1 MSRLNRLQKLDDI
14 ISEIIF
20 RSQLPAWITW
30 IFAYPA
36 CFFGIPGV
44 IGGPL
49 LALAGTCGTMPPQ
62 AYAYWTAALLAIYI
76 MCFRMI
82 MCDVNNACRG
92 EALAR
97 EGKLYKGDLGHAI
110 KKTAAHVKGA
120 SNTLGFYK
128 AVPCLT
134 FALAYRIFPEGVLP
148 LQYFAFTTLFAQIPI
163 VVIKRFAA
171 RRRPCA
177 RTDWVVPLP
186 TRHVQ
191 LSAFVRNGKYT
202 DESFPSGDAAE
213 AVVFAATVL
222 KFGLWPPSVAYLCMF
237 LSATGRVFFQ
247 VHHVFDVVVGSAIAA
262 AVSTLTASLLSKE
275 VVWWYPLVAVAGFIG
290 LDLMIRKVTAS
301 RHSQDNDFKAPK
313 AT

>member
-1 MSRLNRLQKLDDI
+1 MPWLSRLQQLDND
-14 ISEIIF
+14 ISEVIF

-49 LALAGTCGTMPPQ
+49 LALAGTCGIMPPR
-62 AYAYWTAALLAIYI
+62 AYAYWTAALLVIYI
-76 MCFRMI
+76 VCFRII
-82 MCDVNNACRG
+82 MCDVNNACRS

-97 EGKLYKGDLGHAI
+97 EGDKGDLERAI
-110 KKTAAHVKGA
+110 KKTAAHIKGA
-120 SNTLGFYK
+120 GNTLGFYK

-134 FALAYRIFPEGVLP
+134 FALAYRVFPEGVLP

-163 VVIKRFAA
+163 VVVKRFAA

-177 RTDWVVPLP
+177 RTDWRIPLP

-191 LSAFVRNGKYT
+191 LSAFVRTGKYT
-202 DESFPSGDAAE
+202 DESFPSGDAAQ

-222 KFGLWPPSVAYLCMF
+222 KFGLWPPSIAYLCVF

-247 VHHVFDVVVGSAIAA
+247 VHHFFDVVVGSTIAA
-262 AVSTLTASLLSKE
+262 AVSALSTLWLKKE

-290 LDLMIRKVTAS
+290 LDLAIRRFTAS
-301 RHSQDNDFKAPK
+301 RHSQDDDYKAAK